1 MRALLRRFESEDGD
15 ADCGCMVSHEDALRV
30 DATDCPGA
38 GNLTAHPACRQTVVD
53 ACRQFEPSR
62 IVVHADGFRREY
74 GGHAVALFAAAG
86 TFAPRVAD
94 RDDRLATRACVDP
107 LAAAAEASGRAG
119 PVAKL
124 AAETGLA
131 AVAGD
136 LPDYEAL
143 RPRVGPVLA
152 DARITQAPPTD
163 GRLRD
168 TRTLDTGAAVREY
181 DVPDDL
187 AVYHVV
193 PPEYEFDAT
202 DCAHLADARRLLAD
216 GTIPD
221 GEDAPGR
228 AVRDVVGEHREA
240 LATALHKH
248 TRGFGVLEDLFAD
261 PRVSDVFAS
270 APVAD
275 GPLRVTVNGER
286 ARTNVRFTDAGAARL
301 ASRLRAE
308 SGRPFSRANPTLDT
322 AIEDLGATGR
332 VRVAGV
338 TDPVSDGTGFAFR
351 AHDADPFRL
360 PDLVAN
366 GTLAPHLAGFLAE
379 SVDRGAAVLF
389 AGARG
394 AGKTTLLGATL
405 WALSPAVRVV
415 TIEDTPE
422 LPTRALRADGR
433 DVQALYANTDRA
445 SADVSMADALRTALR
460 LGDGTIAVGEVRGS
474 EASVLYEAMRVG
486 ASDAAV
492 LGTIHGEGAAGVRE
506 RVVSDLDVPESS
518 FAATDL
524 VVTLEETETG
534 RRVTRV
540 EEVTDAGS
548 AALYLDTGEGAE
560 PTGRIARGNSQLVAS
575 LADPG
580 ETYADVRAAIEARA
594 DTSSTQ

>member
-1 MRALLRRFESEDGD
+1 MRALLRRFESEDG
-15 ADCGCMVSHEDALRV
+15 AGGCGCTVSHEDALRV
-30 DATDCPGA
+30 DATDCAGA
-38 GNLTAHPACRQTVVD
+38 GDLSDEPSCRRTVVD
-53 ACRQFEPSR
+53 ACHQFEPAR

-74 GGHAVALFAAAG
+74 GERAAALFAAAG
-86 TFAPRVAD
+86 RFAVRVAD
-94 RDDRLATRACVDP
+94 RDERLATRARLDP

-119 PVAKL
+119 PVAEL
-124 AAETGLA
+124 AAETGFA

-152 DARITQAPPTD
+152 DARLTTAPPAA
-163 GRLRD
+163 GRLRN
-168 TRTLDTGAAVREY
+168 TRTLDTGTAVREY
-181 DVPDDL
+181 DVPDESP
-187 AVYHVV
+187 VYHVV
-193 PPEYEFDAT
+193 PPEYEFDAE
-202 DCAHLADARRLLAD
+202 DCALLTAARRLLAD
-216 GTIPD
+216 GSVPD

-228 AVRDVVGEHREA
+228 AVREVADEHREP

-275 GPLRVTVNGER
+275 GPLRVTVAGER

-366 GTLAPHLAGFLAE
+366 DTLGPQLAGFLAE
-379 SVDRGAAVLF
+379 AVDRGAAVLF

-422 LPTRALRADGR
+422 LPVRALRADGR
-433 DVQALYANTDRA
+433 DVQALYASTDRA

-506 RVVSDLDVPESS
+506 RVVSDLDVPASS

-524 VVTLEETETG
+524 VVTLEETDAG

-540 EEVTDAGS
+540 EEVTDAGA
-548 AALYLDTGEGAE
+548 AALYLDAGDGAQ
-560 PTGRIARGNSQLVAS
+560 PTDRIARGNSVAVAE
-575 LADPG
+575 LADPS
-580 ETYADVRAAIEARA
+580 ESYADVRAAIETRA
-594 DTSSTQ
+594 DAVASR